1 VLRATSCPVLRRMG
15 RPISVHAQDP
25 GYWLRQ
31 CGRSAYRWRVRQD
44 PSPWGMRDARP
55 GAVGGPV
62 YRAIAGRDTL
72 LGRQSLRHVLTRACP
87 APHPEAREPRNS
99 FDPPRVPPSLW
110 AGAGR
115 DGHAEEVVLWTWMF
129 GRLSRSM
136 RALARQAGNAHS
148 AHVGYCHTARQ
159 PAVATHGE
167 PIGHCLS
174 SCAMTQVTIGEVQV
188 TPSQPATDPVQQQGR
203 SRARHDPAPG

>member
-1 VLRATSCPVLRRMG
+1 MRPQCVPLACPSGPLPLGNARRATGRRG
-15 RPISVHAQDP
+15 RPCLPGHSWSRHAAWQ
-25 GYWLRQ
+25 
-31 CGRSAYRWRVRQD
+31 
-44 PSPWGMRDARP
+44 
-55 GAVGGPV
+55 AVAPP
-62 YRAIAGRDTL
+62 RAQL
-72 LGRQSLRHVLTRACP
+72 CVP